1 MRPTTLCFI
10 INDKKEIL
18 LGRKKRG
25 LGAGKPNGFGGKR
38 EDGETFRQ
46 CAVRELFEETSLL
59 AKPEDLEPVAIL
71 DFQFPYNEDWTHVNY
86 VYLLR
91 KYEGLPMETEEMEPF
106 WTSFD
111 KIPYDTMW
119 AGDEDWIPQVLNGEL
134 LKGTLV
140 FGKDNDGVMDMK
152 ITKGTEIPELESVE
166 AMKEWLEA

>member
-91 KYEGLPMETEEMEPF
+91 KYEGLPMKRRMDRFGLLLTKF
-106 WTSFD
+106 LT
-111 KIPYDTMW
+111 IPC
-119 AGDEDWIPQVLNGEL
+119 GP
-134 LKGTLV
+134 
-140 FGKDNDGVMDMK
+140 VMR
-152 ITKGTEIPELESVE
+152 IGSRRF
-166 AMKEWLEA
+166 

>member
-10 INDKKEIL
+10 VNDQQEIL

-25 LGAGKPNGFGGKR
+25 LGAGKANGFGGKC

-71 DFQFPYNEDWTHVNY
+71 DFQFPYNEEWTHVNY

-91 KYEGLPMETEEMEPF
+91 NYEGLPMETEEMEPF

-119 AGDEDWIPQVLNGEL
+119 AGDADWIPRVLNGEL
-134 LKGTLV
+134 LKGKLV
-140 FGKDNDGVMDMK
+140 FGKNNDGIMQMQ
-152 ITKGTEIPELESVE
+152 ITKVTEIPELESVE
-166 AMKEWLEA
+166 AMKAWLEA

>member
-10 INDKKEIL
+10 VNDQQEIL

-25 LGAGKPNGFGGKR
+25 LGAGKANGFGGKR
-38 EDGETFRQ
+38 EDGEIFRQ

-71 DFQFPYNEDWTHVNY
+71 DFQFPYNEEWTHVNY

-91 KYEGLPMETEEMEPF
+91 NYEGLPMETEEMEPF

-119 AGDEDWIPQVLNGEL
+119 AGDADWIPRVLNGEL
-134 LKGTLV
+134 LKGKLV
-140 FGKDNDGVMDMK
+140 FGKNNDGIMQMQ
-152 ITKGTEIPELESVE
+152 ITKVTEIPELESVE
-166 AMKEWLEA
+166 AMKAWLEA